1 MILTQHDIRK
11 KQGDFNGIFKWVN
24 YFVNNE
30 HHYPLLNIQKNY
42 GKSPFF
48 MGQSTISMVIF
59 NSYVTDY
66 QRLSL
71 VVGRP

>member
-1 MILTQHDIRK
+1 MILTQHDICK

-30 HHYPLLNIQKNY
+30 HHYPLVNIQKTMENHHF
-42 GKSPFF
+42 SWENPLF
-48 MGQSTISMVIF
+48 MVIF

-66 QRLSL
+66 QRVSL

>member
-1 MILTQHDIRK
+1 MILTQHDICK

-30 HHYPLLNIQKNY
+30 HHYPLVNTKNY

-48 MGQSTISMVIF
+48 MGKSTIYGHF
-59 NSYVTDY
+59 
-66 QRLSL
+66 Q
-71 VVGRP
+71 